1 MEGSPAGRGENMGK
15 GLGGFLE
22 NGDSIGNRCLMNP
35 GGAGGRDLGPAS
47 EGHREG
53 ASILRKL

>member
-1 MEGSPAGRGENMGK
+1 MGK